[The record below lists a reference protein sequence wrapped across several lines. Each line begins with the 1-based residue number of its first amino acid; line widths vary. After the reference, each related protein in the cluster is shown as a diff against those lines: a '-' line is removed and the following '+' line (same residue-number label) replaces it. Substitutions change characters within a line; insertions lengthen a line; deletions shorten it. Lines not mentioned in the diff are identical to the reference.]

1 MGRIF
6 PGNNNQHVTNT
17 FNKSPPR
24 TQGASELNTRINM
37 TLPDLNQLETIIKA
51 AAQDILIPGFGKL
64 DYTYKTD
71 GSIVTPADKA
81 MQIRL
86 ERELA
91 DTWPQYAF
99 LGEEMN
105 EDQQRRAMDNEAG
118 YWCIDPLDGT
128 SNYAA
133 GMPFFGVSV
142 ALIVNGEQKLGCILD
157 PLRDEVFTAVS
168 GEGAALNGVELKSA
182 SKKAEIK
189 RAIAEIDMKR
199 LSTELI
205 LRLVNEGPFGSQR
218 NIGSAALEWCWLA
231 DGRFNVYLHGGQKLW
246 DYAAGNLILHEAGGR
261 SVALDG
267 EPVFRGK
274 YEDRSALAALDDSLF
289 DYWKEWVGI

>member
-1 MGRIF
+1 
-6 PGNNNQHVTNT
+6 
-17 FNKSPPR
+17 
-24 TQGASELNTRINM
+24 M
-37 TLPDLNQLETIIKA
+37 TLPDLKQLEAIVKA
-51 AAQDILIPGFGKL
+51 AAQDILIPGFGKH

-71 GSIVTPADKA
+71 GSIITPADKA

-86 ERELA
+86 QRELTDA
-91 DTWPQYAF
+91 WPQYAF

-105 EDQQRRAMDNEAG
+105 EDAQRHAMENGAG

-128 SNYAA
+128 NNYAT

-142 ALIVNGEQKLGCILD
+142 ALIVDNQQALGLVLD
-157 PLRDEVFTAVS
+157 PLRDEVFTAIR
-168 GEGAALNGVELKSA
+168 GEGAVLNGTRLACVSNRT
-182 SKKAEIK
+182 EIK

-199 LSTELI
+199 LSNDLI
-205 LRLVNEGPFGSQR
+205 LRLVTDGPFGSQR

-231 DGRFNVYLHGGQKLW
+231 ACRYNVYLHGGQRLW
-246 DYAAGNLILHEAGGR
+246 DYAAGNLILHEAGGQ

-274 YEDRSALAALDDSLF
+274 YEDRSALAALDESLF
-289 DYWKEWVGI
+289 DYWKAWVGIS